1 MPPVEELREDTA
13 AGDAVLVARDVT
25 KAYRTGVVEVRALGG
40 IDLRIDRGEMVA
52 VMGPSGSGKT
62 TLLNC
67 LSGLDEIDGGHVVV
81 DGEDVHAMSDA
92 RRTTHRARHMGF
104 IFQTFNLILVFTAEE
119 NAELP
124 LLLLGEHQGVARER
138 ARAMLE
144 RVGLGH
150 RGRHRPAELSGG
162 EQQRVA
168 IARALVA
175 EPPLVWADEPTG
187 NLDSETAAD
196 VMDLLGEVHA
206 AGQSLAIV
214 THDPGIGA
222 GAPRLVRMRDG
233 RIVSDAAPDPTPVG
247 APGRT

>member
-1 MPPVEELREDTA
+1 ML
-13 AGDAVLVARDVT
+13 
-25 KAYRTGVVEVRALGG
+25 
-40 IDLRIDRGEMVA
+40 A

-67 LSGLDEIDGGHVVV
+67 LSGLDEIDGGHVMV
-81 DGEDVHAMSDA
+81 DGEDVHAMTDA

-104 IFQTFNLILVFTAEE
+104 VFQSFNLIPVFSAEE

-124 LLLLGEHQGVARER
+124 LLLLGERAGPARER

-144 RVGLGH
+144 RVGLG
-150 RGRHRPAELSGG
+150 RRARHRPAEMSGG

-175 EPPLVWADEPTG
+175 EPALVWADEPTG
-187 NLDSETAAD
+187 NLDSETAAE
-196 VMDLLGEVHA
+196 VMELLGEVNA
-206 AGQSLAIV
+206 AGQSLVIV

-222 GAPRLVRMRDG
+222 GAPRLVTMRDG
-233 RIVSDAAPDPTPVG
+233 HIVSDVAAAPAAVG
-247 APGRT
+247 AAGAA